1 MLKRDTET
9 LRRIIAALERE
20 LGLSRRAMD
29 PPARRAAELVVDQ
42 LGTVRQK
49 IDAAEMHGTDR
60 SDPDEIARLAADLD
74 RARAAA
80 ASRAPV
86 QAWLPIAQAVAGH
99 LFRKLTNGGSQ
110 DFP

>member
-9 LRRIIAALERE
+9 LRLIISALERE

-29 PPARRAAELVVDQ
+29 PLSRRVAKQAAYRLVA
-42 LGTVRQK
+42 VRQK
-49 IDAAEMHGTDR
+49 IDAADMHGTDR

-80 ASRAPV
+80 VSRAPV
-86 QAWLPIAQAVAGH
+86 QAWLPIVQAAAGH